1 MVSHCLCQIPV
12 LVGFFRFLPSS
23 LLSFVPSSTSERDG
37 EKKERKE
44 EKRWRRRKEGKGS
57 EWGGRRRKKGGT
69 IFYLP
74 SKKERRRRG
83 EGSKGEKDGG
93 TAFYSPEKRRREKE
107 GRKYCQLMLP
117 KGREK
122 RCLVRSR
129 KEERNLFLHFQ
140 MGAGEGVPFGSRG
153 GKGRGRGKKCEV
165 ARTEEEA
172 FVIGRSLDGNG
183 QSEHS
188 APFPKRLKKG
198 RKGDSKDNKHFRR
211 SGRSKGRGG
220 GFRHL
225 SLAVSVS
232 ITPILFL
239 FS

>member
-1 MVSHCLCQIPV
+1 MVSYCLCQIPV
-12 LVGFFRFLPSS
+12 FWWAFFGFSLSS

-44 EKRWRRRKEGKGS
+44 EKRWRRRKEGKGR
-57 EWGGRRRKKGGT
+57 EWVGRRRKKGGT

-74 SKKERRRRG
+74 SKKERRRG
-83 EGSKGEKDGG
+83 KGSKGEKDGG

-198 RKGDSKDNKHFRR
+198 
-211 SGRSKGRGG
+211 GRGIRRTTNTFG
-220 GFRHL
+220 EVGDPKEEEGAFAISH
-225 SLAVSVS
+225 
-232 ITPILFL
+232 
-239 FS
+239 